1 MGAQEDYM
9 TLVEISDRALAILV
23 KMSGKLISI
32 SEKPGRERTAV
43 VVVAIFVCGM
53 LELNPFLHPVKAD
66 LPMAGC
72 RAGSQRGLGW
82 WNTRGSYRA
91 HQRPVLWNCWLRQGW

>member
-1 MGAQEDYM
+1 M

-23 KMSGKLISI
+23 KMSRELISI
-32 SEKPGRERTAV
+32 SEQPGRERTAV
-43 VVVAIFVCGM
+43 VVMAIFVCGT

-72 RAGSQRGLGW
+72 RAGSQRVLVGS
-82 WNTRGSYRA
+82 TRGSHKA
-91 HQRPVLWNCWLRQGW
+91 HQRPGLVNCGLRQR